1 VELQVFPFV
10 KGFWTKI
17 AIEHDSFLD
26 VDGRSGVE
34 EWSGVGEGEGGVEV
48 RPIGPNCAQNSASWL
63 S

>member
-1 VELQVFPFV
+1 MFLIVFPFV

-34 EWSGVGEGEGGVEV
+34 EWSGVGSGSEANRSELCPKFG
-48 RPIGPNCAQNSASWL
+48 
-63 S
+63 